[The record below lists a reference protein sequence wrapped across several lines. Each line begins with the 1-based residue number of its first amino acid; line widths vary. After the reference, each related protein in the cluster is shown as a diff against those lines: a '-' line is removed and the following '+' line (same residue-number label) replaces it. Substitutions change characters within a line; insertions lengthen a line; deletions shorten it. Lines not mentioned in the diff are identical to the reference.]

1 MPDKRQFATR
11 VTPDL
16 LRKLRILAAERETTV
31 QALIEEAITNLLRK
45 YQRRS

>member
-1 MPDKRQFATR
+1 MKRQLGTR
-11 VTPDL
+11 VAPDL
-16 LRKLRILAAERETTV
+16 LRRLRILAAERETTV